1 VSAPPRLV
9 LLNGAPGVGKSTV
22 ARLLVDE
29 RPLALLLDV
38 DRLRADLGQWRS
50 QGREAKLAA
59 RRLGVALAVAHLR
72 SGHDVVVPQLLGV
85 PDFVVTLA
93 DAAASAGAG
102 FVEVLLRV
110 PPEVALSRF
119 VGRRAS
125 LRAEGVD
132 HPEAELADADVP
144 DAIRTTIESLDRLA
158 STRPGTIVVDASG
171 SPAETLARL
180 RPAVW

>member
-1 VSAPPRLV
+1 VTSSPRLV
-9 LLNGAPGVGKSTV
+9 LLNGAPGVGKSTL
-22 ARLLVDE
+22 ARALVDE
-29 RPLALLLDV
+29 RPLALLLDL

-59 RRLGVALAVAHLR
+59 RRLGVALAVVHLR
-72 SGHDVVVPQLLGV
+72 SRHDVVVPQLLGV
-85 PDFVVTLA
+85 PDFVVALA
-93 DAAASAGAG
+93 DAAASAGAR

-110 PPEVALSRF
+110 PPEVALQRF
-119 VGRRAS
+119 VDRRAS

-144 DAIRTTIESLDRLA
+144 EAIRTTIESLDRLA
-158 STRPGTIVVDASG
+158 KSRRGTIVIDASG
-171 SPAETLARL
+171 PPADTLARL